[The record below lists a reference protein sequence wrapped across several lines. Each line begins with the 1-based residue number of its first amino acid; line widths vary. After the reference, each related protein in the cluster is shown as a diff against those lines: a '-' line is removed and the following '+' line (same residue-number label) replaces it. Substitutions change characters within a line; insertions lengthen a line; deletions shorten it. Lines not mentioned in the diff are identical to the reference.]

1 MRLAFVTGAG
11 TIAPRFCAENAHF
24 STRIKPMTD
33 AARFVVHARWVIPV
47 EPAGRV
53 LQQHAVAVQD
63 GRIRAVLPSA
73 AAREQFADW
82 PQVERPRHALI
93 PGLVNAHTH
102 AAMTLLRGLAD
113 DLPLMPWLAQHIWPA
128 EQRFV
133 GRQFVR
139 DGTALAVAEMLKAGV
154 TCFSD
159 MYFFGEETAE
169 VAAAA
174 GMRAVIGLI
183 VIDFPS
189 AYATDADDY
198 LRRGLELHDAWRGH
212 ALIRAAFAPHAPYT
226 VSDAPLK
233 QIAMLAQELDLPVH
247 IHLHETAH
255 EVAESEARYGARP
268 LERLAALGLLTPDL
282 IGVHATQL
290 LAGEIASL
298 AAAGASIVHCPESN
312 MKLASGACPLPAL
325 LAAGVN
331 VAIGTDGAASN
342 NDLDVLGELKTAG
355 LLAKLTT
362 GDAAAAP
369 APALLHLATLGGARA
384 LGLGDEIGSLEP
396 GKAADLVALDL
407 SAPHCQPVHDVISQL
422 IYAAGRDAVSDV
434 WVAGRRLLEDRRLTT
449 LDEGAILARAA
460 DWGARIAEA
469 DHPPG

>member
-1 MRLAFVTGAG
+1 MSAG
-11 TIAPRFCAENAHF
+11 TIAPRFSAAHAHF
-24 STRIKPMTD
+24 PTWIKPMTD
-33 AARFVVHARWVIPV
+33 VARFVVHARWVIPV

-53 LQQHAVAVQD
+53 LHHHAVVVED
-63 GRIRAVLPSA
+63 GRIVSVLPDA

-82 PQVERPRHALI
+82 PQVERPHHALI

-159 MYFFGEETAE
+159 MYFFGEDTAE

-212 ALIRAAFAPHAPYT
+212 ALIRTAFAPHAPYT

-233 QIAMLAQELDLPVH
+233 QIAVLAQELDLPVH

-255 EVAESEARYGARP
+255 EVAESESRHGRRP
-268 LERLAALGLLTPDL
+268 LERLAELGLLTPDL

-312 MKLASGACPLPAL
+312 MKLASGACPLPVL

-369 APALLHLATLGGARA
+369 APALLHLATLAGAKA
-384 LGLGDEIGSLEP
+384 LGLGDEIGSLVP

>member
-1 MRLAFVTGAG
+1 MNDV
-11 TIAPRFCAENAHF
+11 
-24 STRIKPMTD
+24 
-33 AARFVVHARWVIPV
+33 ARFVVHARWVIPV

-53 LQQHAVAVQD
+53 LHHHAVAVRD
-63 GRIRAVLPSA
+63 GRIVAVLPDA

-82 PQVERPRHALI
+82 PRVERPRHALI

-113 DLPLMPWLAQHIWPA
+113 DLPLMSWLQQHIWPA

-133 GRQFVR
+133 GAAFVR
-139 DGTALAVAEMLKAGV
+139 DGSALAVAEMLRAGI

-159 MYFFGEETAE
+159 MYFFGEETAQ

-174 GMRAVIGLI
+174 GLRAVIGLI
-183 VIDFPS
+183 AIDFPS
-189 AYATDADDY
+189 AYAGDADEY
-198 LRRGLELHDAWRGH
+198 LRRGLALHDAYRGH
-212 ALIRAAFAPHAPYT
+212 PLIGTAFAPHAPYT

-233 QIAMLAQELDLPVH
+233 QIAVLAEELDLPVH

-255 EVAESEARYGARP
+255 EVAESESRHGVRP
-268 LERLAALGLLTPDL
+268 LERLAKLGLLTPHL

-290 LAGEIASL
+290 LAGEIGSL

-312 MKLASGACPLPAL
+312 MKLASGTCPLPAL
-325 LAAGVN
+325 LEAGVN

-342 NDLDVLGELKTAG
+342 NDLDLLGELKTAG
-355 LLAKLTT
+355 LLAKLAA

-369 APALLHLATLGGARA
+369 APLLLRMATLGGARA
-384 LGLGDEIGSLEP
+384 LGLDAEIGSLLP

-407 SAPHCQPVHDVISQL
+407 SAPHCQPVHDPISQL

-434 WVAGRRLLEDRRLTT
+434 WVGGRRLLQDGQFMS
-449 LDEGAILARAA
+449 LDVDAILARAA
-460 DWGARIAEA
+460 DWGARVAAA
-469 DHPPG
+469 DPSAA

>member
-1 MRLAFVTGAG
+1 
-11 TIAPRFCAENAHF
+11 
-24 STRIKPMTD
+24 MTD

-53 LQQHAVAVQD
+53 MHHHAVAVQD
-63 GRIRAVLPSA
+63 GRIVAVLPDA

-82 PQVERPRHALI
+82 PRVERPRHALI

-113 DLPLMPWLAQHIWPA
+113 DLPLMPWLQQHIWPA

-133 GRQFVR
+133 GPAFVR
-139 DGTALAVAEMLKAGV
+139 DGSALAVAEMLKAGI
-154 TCFSD
+154 TCFAD
-159 MYFFGEETAE
+159 MYFFGEETAQ

-183 VIDFPS
+183 AIDFPS
-189 AYATDADDY
+189 AYASDADDY
-198 LRRGLELHDAWRGH
+198 LRRGLALHDAWRGH
-212 ALIRAAFAPHAPYT
+212 PLIRTAFAPHAPYT

-233 QIAMLAQELDLPVH
+233 QIAVLAEELDLPVQ

-255 EVAESEARYGARP
+255 EVAESESRHGVRP
-268 LERLAALGLLTPDL
+268 LERLAGLGLLTPHL
-282 IGVHATQL
+282 VGVHATQL
-290 LAGEIASL
+290 LAGEIGSL

-312 MKLASGACPLPAL
+312 MKLASGTCPLPAL

-342 NDLDVLGELKTAG
+342 NDLDLLGELKTAG
-355 LLAKLTT
+355 LLAKLAS

-369 APALLHLATLGGARA
+369 APALLHMATLGGARA
-384 LGLGDEIGSLEP
+384 LGLDDDIGSLVP

-407 SAPHCQPVHDVISQL
+407 SAPHCQPVHDPISQL

-434 WVAGRRLLEDRRLTT
+434 WVAGRQLLKDGWFTA
-449 LDEGAILARAA
+449 LDVDAILARAA
-460 DWGARIAEA
+460 EWGERIAAAE
-469 DHPPG
+469 HGG